1 MLHLT
6 RPALLLALMHTVTP
20 CMAQWDL
27 TFQGQVPVTANG
39 ANLDLAWAG
48 GLNFVQV
55 SDVDLNGDGLKD
67 LFLFDRSGNTVTTL
81 MNTGGQGTNAYR
93 LERPDNAS
101 ATYSGLHDWALFRDY
116 DCDGKADLFTQGQ
129 AGFGVYRNTSVG
141 DTPSFELI
149 TSRVNS
155 RYVSPSGTGT
165 LANLYVSQ
173 VDLPAI
179 DDIDGDGDLDVLT
192 FSLLGSY
199 MEYHKNLSME
209 LYGTCDSL
217 VFELR
222 NKCWGYFAENFNNNS
237 VTLDTPCDFNVPNP
251 ELGEQGDRP
260 EATEDTERAHAGST
274 ILSLDLNGDGVK
286 EVLIG
291 DISYNNLVGLYN
303 GGSIEEAYMTQE
315 DTLFPSY
322 DNSVDLALFP
332 AGYYVD
338 VDQDG
343 KRDLLVGGN
352 ATSLSENKRSL
363 WYYTNT
369 GTDASPVFEH
379 QQEDLFQERMIDVG
393 EGAFPVF
400 FDHDRDGLMDLIV
413 ANHGYFAAGG
423 VYTGKLALF
432 RNTGT
437 MDEPSFELITDDYM
451 GLSTSGIGISMY
463 PAFGDVDGDGDLDMY
478 IGDLQGRI
486 HAYRNT
492 GGSGTAQFELLQ
504 PNVTNSGGEPLDV
517 GQFAT
522 PVFEDLDGDGLLDL
536 LIGERNGNLNHYR
549 NTGSASLPVWS
560 LVNENVGGVST
571 VEWWNVTGYSVPSVF
586 RNASGERE
594 LLLGSESGWLYHY
607 GAIDNNLNGTW
618 TLLDSTFLN
627 VRDGI
632 RTGVAMHDLTG
643 DGELELIIGNY
654 RGGLSFWGSEP
665 ILAGIGEMNTAS
677 GLRLAPNPAA
687 GTVEVTLVQEMIGN
701 WQLDVVNGQGQVVMS
716 RSGSGQRLVVDV
728 EGLANGV
735 YTLRVSSVEGERK
748 ARLMV
753 MGQR

>member
-6 RPALLLALMHTVTP
+6 RPALLLALMPTVAP

-303 GGSIEEAYMTQE
+303 GGSIEEAYMIQE

-369 GTDASPVFEH
+369 GTDSSPVFEH

-492 GGSGTAQFELLQ
+492 GGPGTAQFELLQ
-504 PNVTNSGGEPLDV
+504 PNVTNSSGEPLDV

-632 RTGVAMHDLTG
+632 RTGVALHDLTG

>member
-1 MLHLT
+1 
-6 RPALLLALMHTVTP
+6 
-20 CMAQWDL
+20 MAQWDL

-303 GGSIEEAYMTQE
+303 GGSIEEAYMIQE

-369 GTDASPVFEH
+369 GTDSSPVFEH

-492 GGSGTAQFELLQ
+492 GGPGTAQFELLQ
-504 PNVTNSGGEPLDV
+504 PNVTNSSGEPLDV

-632 RTGVAMHDLTG
+632 RTGVALHDLTG

-665 ILAGIGEMNTAS
+665 ITAGIGEMNTAS

-687 GTVEVTLVQEMIGN
+687 GTVEVTLVQEMTGN
-701 WQLDVVNGQGQVVMS
+701 WQLDIVNGQGQVVMS

>member
-1 MLHLT
+1 MKHLRRT
-6 RPALLLALMHTVTP
+6 STSALLAVGLLAAN
-20 CMAQWDL
+20 AQWDL
-27 TFQGQVPVTANG
+27 SFQGQVPVTASG
-39 ANLDLAWAG
+39 GTLDLAWSG

-81 MNTGGQGTNAYR
+81 MNTGGSGTGAYR
-93 LERPDNAS
+93 LERMDDPTLPF
-101 ATYSGLHDWALFRDY
+101 ATAHDWALFRDY
-116 DCDGKADLFTQGQ
+116 NCDGKADLFTHGQ
-129 AGFGVYRNTSVG
+129 AGFGVYRNTSTDG
-141 DTPSFELI
+141 TTSFELA

-155 RYVSPSGTGT
+155 RYVSPSGAGT
-165 LANLYVSQ
+165 VANLYVSQ

-179 DDIDGDGDLDVLT
+179 DDVDGDGDLDVLT

-217 VFELR
+217 VYELR

-237 VTLDTPCDFNVPNP
+237 VTLDVPCDFNVPDP

-260 EATEDTERAHAGST
+260 GETAEDERAHAGSSV
-274 ILSLDLNGDGVK
+274 LSLDLNGDGVK
-286 EVLIG
+286 ELLLG

-303 GGSIEEAYMTQE
+303 GGTVQEAYMTQE

-322 DNSVDLALFP
+322 DISVNLPVFP
-332 AGYYVD
+332 AGHYVD

-363 WYYTNT
+363 WYYRNE
-369 GTDASPVFEH
+369 GTDASPVFEP
-379 QQEDLFQERMIDVG
+379 QQEDLFQDRMIDVG

-413 ANHGYFAAGG
+413 ANHGYYGSGG

-437 MDEPSFELITDDYM
+437 NTLPAFTLVTEDYM
-451 GLSTSGIGISMY
+451 GLSTSGIGMSMY
-463 PAFGDVDGDGDLDMY
+463 PAFGDVDGDGDQDMY

-492 GGSGTAQFELLQ
+492 GGSGTAQFELWQ
-504 PNVTNSGGEPLDV
+504 ANVTNATDESLDV

-522 PVFEDLDGDGLLDL
+522 PVFDDLDGDGLLDL

-549 NTGSASLPVWS
+549 NTGTANQPSWT
-560 LVNENVGGVST
+560 LVHENAGGVST
-571 VEWWNVTGYSVPSVF
+571 VEWWNVTGYSVPSIF
-586 RNASGERE
+586 RNGDGERE
-594 LLLGSESGWLYHY
+594 LMLGSESGWLYHY
-607 GAIDNNLNGTW
+607 GDIDGNLSGTW
-618 TLLDSTFLN
+618 TLLDSTFLD
-627 VRDGI
+627 VREGI
-632 RTGVAMHDLTG
+632 RTGVALYDLTG
-643 DGELELIIGNY
+643 DGELELLIGNY

-665 ILAGIGEMNTAS
+665 IAS
-677 GLRLAPNPAA
+677 GIREVAMDQGVRLAPNPATN
-687 GTVEVTLVQEMIGN
+687 TVELTLLDPMDGA
-701 WQLDVVNGQGQVVMS
+701 WQVDVLNGQGQVALS
-716 RSGSGQRLVVDV
+716 YTGRGQHAVLDV
-728 EGLANGV
+728 EALANGV
-735 YTLRVSSVEGERK
+735 YTLRISNPMTERM
-748 ARLMV
+748 ARLV
-753 MGQR
+753 ILGQR

>member
-1 MLHLT
+1 M
-6 RPALLLALMHTVTP
+6 
-20 CMAQWDL
+20 
-27 TFQGQVPVTANG
+27 
-39 ANLDLAWAG
+39 
-48 GLNFVQV
+48 
-55 SDVDLNGDGLKD
+55 
-67 LFLFDRSGNTVTTL
+67 
-81 MNTGGQGTNAYR
+81 
-93 LERPDNAS
+93 
-101 ATYSGLHDWALFRDY
+101 
-116 DCDGKADLFTQGQ
+116 
-129 AGFGVYRNTSVG
+129 
-141 DTPSFELI
+141 I
-149 TSRVNS
+149 
-155 RYVSPSGTGT
+155 
-165 LANLYVSQ
+165 
-173 VDLPAI
+173 
-179 DDIDGDGDLDVLT
+179 
-192 FSLLGSY
+192 
-199 MEYHKNLSME
+199 
-209 LYGTCDSL
+209 
-217 VFELR
+217 
-222 NKCWGYFAENFNNNS
+222 
-237 VTLDTPCDFNVPNP
+237 
-251 ELGEQGDRP
+251 
-260 EATEDTERAHAGST
+260 
-274 ILSLDLNGDGVK
+274 
-286 EVLIG
+286 
-291 DISYNNLVGLYN
+291 
-303 GGSIEEAYMTQE
+303 QE

-369 GTDASPVFEH
+369 GTDSSPVFEH

-492 GGSGTAQFELLQ
+492 GGPGTAQFELLQ
-504 PNVTNSGGEPLDV
+504 PNVTNSSGEPLDV

-632 RTGVAMHDLTG
+632 RTGVALHDLTG

-687 GTVEVTLVQEMIGN
+687 GTVEVTLVQEMTGN
-701 WQLDVVNGQGQVVMS
+701 WQLDIVNGQGQVVMS

>member
-1 MLHLT
+1 MASLVLSTPMISHGQWELT
-6 RPALLLALMHTVTP
+6 Y
-20 CMAQWDL
+20 QNN
-27 TFQGQVPVTANG
+27 VPVVSNSEP
-39 ANLDLAWAG
+39 LDLAWAG
-48 GLNFVQV
+48 GINFVQV
-55 SDVDLNGDGLKD
+55 SNIDLNGDGLKD

-81 MNTGGQGTNAYR
+81 LNTGGAGTGAFEHVR
-93 LERPDNAS
+93 QIGLPTFFGE
-101 ATYSGLHDWALFRDY
+101 LHDWVLLRDY
-116 DCDGKADLFTQGQ
+116 NCDGQEDVFTYSQ
-129 AGFGVYRNTSVG
+129 AGFAVYRNTSSGNAV
-141 DTPSFELI
+141 SFEQI
-149 TSRVNS
+149 TNRVNS
-155 RYVSPSGTGT
+155 RYVFTSGASAV
-165 LANLYVSQ
+165 ANLYVSQ
-173 VDLPAI
+173 VDLPSI
-179 DDIDGDGDLDVLT
+179 EDIDSDGDLDILT
-192 FSLLGSY
+192 FSLVGSY
-199 MEYHKNLSME
+199 LEYHKNLSME
-209 LYGTCDSL
+209 LYGNCDS
-217 VFELR
+217 VVYELR
-222 NKCWGYFAENFNNNS
+222 NKCWGYFSENFNNNS

-251 ELGEQGDRP
+251 ELGEQGSDRP
-260 EATEDTERAHAGST
+260 VATENAERAHAGST
-274 ILSLDLNGDGVK
+274 ILALDLNGDGVK
-286 EVLIG
+286 EVLLG

-303 GGSIEEAYMTQE
+303 GGTVQEAFMTEE

-322 DNSVDLALFP
+322 DVSVDLALFP

-338 VDQDG
+338 VNQDG
-343 KRDLLVGGN
+343 RRDLLVGVN
-352 ATSLSENKRSL
+352 ATSFSENKRSL
-363 WYYTNT
+363 WYFRNE

-379 QQEDLFQERMIDVG
+379 QQEDLFQDRMIDVG

-413 ANHGYFAAGG
+413 ANHGYYGSGG

-437 MDEPSFELITDDYM
+437 NTLPAFTLVTEDYM
-451 GLSTSGIGISMY
+451 GLSTSGIGMSMY

-478 IGDLQGRI
+478 IGDLQGRV

-492 GGSGTAQFELLQ
+492 GGTGTGQFEPWQLY
-504 PNVTNSGGEPLDV
+504 VANSSGDTLDV

-632 RTGVAMHDLTG
+632 RTGVALHDLTG